1 VAESVRGRERLDLVL
16 RVIDHQVIGPDGA
29 LLGNVDDIELAG
41 RGSELTV
48 AGLAIG
54 AEALSHQLPGR
65 LGAWADAIRK
75 RLSTRTDPTAFVLPI
90 EHVTEI
96 GAAIAVDDAAAEAL
110 LRAQGFEAWLR
121 EHVISRIPGAKGG
134 DDPERRLK
142 PDQADGG
149 SSQDRG
155 LRSEG
160 AGPPGSSNPP
170 MRPPGESG
178 TWLSSLHRRPV
189 VDESGKDLGKV
200 LELRCSTR
208 SSPWRITHLEVTRT
222 VMGAELGY
230 NVDPVQGPAFV
241 GRLFRH
247 LHRHDLLIPI
257 DHVVTFN
264 QDPVEIVVT
273 SRDDRVHPHAAL
285 QPGHEPWNEDP
296 S

>member
-1 VAESVRGRERLDLVL
+1 MAESVKGRERLDLVL
-16 RVIDHQVIGPDGA
+16 RVIDHQVVGPDGA

-41 RGSELTV
+41 TGSDLTV
-48 AGLAIG
+48 SGLAIG

-65 LGAWADAIRK
+65 LGLWADAIRK
-75 RLSTRTDPTAFVLPI
+75 RLSTGTDPVAFVLPI

-96 GAAIAVDDAAAEAL
+96 GSAITVDDEAAAAL

-121 EHVISRIPGAKGG
+121 EHVVSRIPGAKGG

-142 PDQADGG
+142 RDG

-155 LRSEG
+155 LESEG
-160 AGPPGSSNPP
+160 EGEQGRSRSP
-170 MRPPGESG
+170 MRPPRKDA
-178 TWLSSLHRRPV
+178 TWLSSLHRRAV
-189 VDESGKDLGKV
+189 RDESGKHLGKV

-208 SSPWRITHLEVTRT
+208 SQPWRITHLEVTRT

-230 NVDPVQGPAFV
+230 NVDPGQGPAFV

-247 LHRHDLLIPI
+247 LHRHDLLVPI
-257 DHVVTFN
+257 DHVVAVN
-264 QDPVEIVVT
+264 QEPAEVVVT
-273 SRDDRVHPHAAL
+273 TRDDRVHPYAA
-285 QPGHEPWNEDP
+285 QQSVSDPGGAAP